1 MDLKFTQE
9 ELDFQKEVRSW
20 IKENYSTS
28 MQRTY
33 VNSPNGHLIKEDHMK
48 WQQALYKKGWAGV
61 NWPSEFGG
69 ASFGPS
75 QKYLFNKEMASAN
88 APSVVAFGEK
98 MVAPVIMA
106 FGNQEQKEK
115 YLPDILASKVWWCQG
130 YSEPGSGSDLASLN
144 TKAEDKGDHYLVNG
158 AKTWTTMA
166 QYADMIF
173 CLVRTSKEEIPQKGI
188 SFLLIDMKSPGIEVQ
203 PINTLDNTPI
213 GYHEV
218 NTVFFENVKVPKDNL
233 IGEEGKGWTYAK
245 YLLEF
250 ERGNGYS
257 AELSSQLGKVKNIM
271 LKRDDSA
278 SPFKDL
284 NYIKKIS
291 ELEVQIAAM
300 EATELR
306 ILGSISTGENVGPE
320 SSLLKTRGTEIGQAI
335 TELAMELVEYYA
347 IPFNNPGPNPGHN
360 EEPIGSEFANT
371 SAPRYFNY
379 RKASIYA
386 GSNEVQRNIMAK
398 LVLGL

>member
-20 IKENYSTS
+20 IKENYSTT

-33 VNSPNGHLIKEDHMK
+33 VNSASGHLVKEDHIR
-48 WQQALYKKGWAGV
+48 WQKALYQKGWAAI
-61 NWPSEFGG
+61 NWPKEYGG

-75 QKYLFNKEMASAN
+75 QKYLFKKEMSAAN
-88 APSVVAFGEK
+88 APSVVGFGEK

-106 FGNQEQKEK
+106 FGNDEQKKK
-115 YLPDILASKVWWCQG
+115 YLPNILASNVWWCQG
-130 YSEPGSGSDLASLN
+130 YSEPGSGSDLASLK
-144 TKAEDKGDHYLVNG
+144 TKAEDKGDYYLVNG
-158 AKTWTTMA
+158 AKTWTTLA

-188 SFLLIDMKSPGIEVQ
+188 SFLLIDMKSIGIEVQ

-213 GYHEV
+213 GHHEI
-218 NTVFFENVKVPKDNL
+218 NTVFFENVKVPKENL

-257 AELSSQLGKVKNIM
+257 SELFSQLQKIKNVI
-271 LKRDDSA
+271 S
-278 SPFKDL
+278 SNFSSENPFSDL
-284 NYIKKIS
+284 HYEKKILD
-291 ELEVQIAAM
+291 LEIQISAM

-306 ILGSISTGENVGPE
+306 ILGSLSTGENVGPE
-320 SSLLKTRGTEIGQAI
+320 SSLLKTRGTEIGQKI
-335 TELAMELVEYYA
+335 TELALEIVEYYA
-347 IPFNNPGPNPGHN
+347 IPFNNTGPELGSN

-371 SAPRYFNY
+371 AAPRYFNY

-386 GSNEVQRNIMAK
+386 GSNEIQRNIMAK